1 MSDDVV
7 YWRKTT
13 VVMKCIAT
21 SLLFLCRQEMNE
33 TGRRSGGSP
42 MFQNTEESHLKA
54 GWHPQSWWNTH
65 ESLNTLN
72 TNVSHWSVCRWDN
85 ERIHVNRKI
94 LNRIIWSVEYY
105 FMMTSWQVS
114 STLSTVKSQVTCTA
128 LFSSHYHKHGFK
140 KTGSRWR

>member
-72 TNVSHWSVCRWDN
+72 TNVSQCSVGETMRGLMST
-85 ERIHVNRKI
+85 ERFLTELFGVC
-94 LNRIIWSVEYY
+94 VENY

-114 STLSTVKSQVTCTA
+114 STLSTVRSQVTCTA
-128 LFSSHYHKHGFK
+128 LFSSHYHKHGCK
-140 KTGSRWR
+140 ETGWR

>member
-72 TNVSHWSVCRWDN
+72 TIVSQCSVGETMRRLMST
-85 ERIHVNRKI
+85 ERFVVYN
-94 LNRIIWSVEYY
+94 S

-114 STLSTVKSQVTCTA
+114 STLSTVKSQVTCTV
-128 LFSSHYHKHGFK
+128 LFSFHFRKHGCK
-140 KTGSRWR
+140 KTGWRWR